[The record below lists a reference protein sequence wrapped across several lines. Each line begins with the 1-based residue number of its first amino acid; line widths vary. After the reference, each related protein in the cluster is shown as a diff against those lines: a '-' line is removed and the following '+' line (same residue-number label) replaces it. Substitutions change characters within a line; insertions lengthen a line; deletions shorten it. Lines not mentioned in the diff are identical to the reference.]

1 MNEDWVAVVQ
11 AKLVTMNRYLSELE
25 ERLPDDEGSYLA
37 DRDCQLA
44 VERLCQLTVECA
56 IDTNVLLLDGLG
68 QLPPQSAR
76 EGFENLEQLG
86 VLDSTIARLFY
97 TTFVGFRHRL
107 VVVHEV
113 TTERSEH
120 DYEHL
125 NNRIVYRTAQMLLN
139 ATRQY
144 IGTISAFLA
153 QRETN
158 TK

>member
-11 AKLVTMNRYLSELE
+11 AKLVTTKRYLSELE
-25 ERLPDDEGSYLA
+25 ERLPRDEGSYLA

-44 VERLCQLTVECA
+44 VERLCQLIVECA

-76 EGFENLEQLG
+76 AGFESLEQPG

-107 VVVHEV
+107 V
-113 TTERSEH
+113 H
-120 DYEHL
+120 DYERL
-125 NNRIVYRTAQMLLN
+125 DNRIVYRTAQMLLN

-144 IGTISAFLA
+144 IGAISVFLA
-153 QRETN
+153 QREADA
-158 TK
+158 K